1 MIPFT
6 SIMATCEA
14 MTLTLAR
21 TPEIFVTDAMRLEI
35 ELPSRDSIASSTA
48 LIASAICPLS
58 RSTST
63 SALPFSIAF

>member
-21 TPEIFVTDAMRLEI
+21 TPEIFVTDAIRLEI
-35 ELPSRDSIASSTA
+35 ELPSRDSSASSTEA
-48 LIASAICPLS
+48 IASAI
-58 RSTST
+58 
-63 SALPFSIAF
+63 